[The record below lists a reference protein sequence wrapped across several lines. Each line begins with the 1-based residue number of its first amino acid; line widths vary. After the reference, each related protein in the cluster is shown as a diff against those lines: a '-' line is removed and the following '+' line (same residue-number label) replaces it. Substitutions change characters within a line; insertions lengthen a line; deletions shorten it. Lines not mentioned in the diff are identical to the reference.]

1 MEYYLSE
8 SSNFISLHFENAIF
22 DNIKDLYFKPNI
34 NINYLNNSYI
44 CYVAEKKIDNTLI
57 KFNGLFKDGYFIILF
72 DSHDEIL
79 NVSIFIKNV
88 IITKLNWELKK
99 YTDELFLWKIK
110 TDKKYNYT
118 YFNLSIRDYIENNN
132 DISIDD
138 ILSINKCIS
147 YNLDINLSKN
157 TKNKI
162 LSIFS

>member
-1 MEYYLSE
+1 M
-8 SSNFISLHFENAIF
+8 
-22 DNIKDLYFKPNI
+22 
-34 NINYLNNSYI
+34 
-44 CYVAEKKIDNTLI
+44 
-57 KFNGLFKDGYFIILF
+57 
-72 DSHDEIL
+72 
-79 NVSIFIKNV
+79 
-88 IITKLNWELKK
+88 
-99 YTDELFLWKIK
+99 ELFLWKIK